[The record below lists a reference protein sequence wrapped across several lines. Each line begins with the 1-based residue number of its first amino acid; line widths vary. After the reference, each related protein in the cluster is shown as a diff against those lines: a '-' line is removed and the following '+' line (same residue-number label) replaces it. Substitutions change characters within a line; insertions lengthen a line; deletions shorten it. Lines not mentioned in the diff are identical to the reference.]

1 MAWPAVSDFNDVVQ
15 NPGRCFEDQELGS
28 GNLATNS
35 RGLPLVYSGNFA
47 SVYKISSGSREFAVR
62 CFTREVKDQ
71 QQRYSHLDEYLK
83 GARPDCF
90 VRFEYLDR
98 GILVR
103 GQWYPIVKMAW
114 VDGQRLDKFVES
126 HRYSSDILK
135 EMAARWRGANG
146 SLRGLNIA
154 HNDLQHGNVMVQ
166 QGEAIRL
173 VDYDGIFL
181 PKFQGEV
188 SPELG
193 HKNYQHPM
201 RSVRDYDEHIDN
213 FPSLVVYLSLL
224 AISAKP
230 ELFERFYNQENLIFT
245 KRDFEDPNSSE
256 CFKELKSIRE
266 ANVGELAV
274 YLGDL
279 CSRPVELVPD
289 LESILQGGPSAAAP
303 TSSTPVSV
311 ASTVPAT
318 PPPPAV
324 SHTPTPAPKSEFK
337 KLILANQIP
346 ALDPVII
353 SPPLPMNPV
362 IACPQCNEAN
372 STEFIYCANESCL
385 NVIQPG
391 SHYCYACNGLVPVNA
406 CFCPNCRYKSNV
418 PGKA

>member
-1 MAWPAVSDFNDVVQ
+1 MAWPTMSDFNDVVQ
-15 NPGRCFEDQELGS
+15 NPDRCFDDKD
-28 GNLATNS
+28 LAAS
-35 RGLPLVYSGNFA
+35 EVAVSPRGLPLVYSGNFA
-47 SVYKISSGSREFAVR
+47 CVYKVDSGGREFAVR

-71 QQRYSHLDEYLK
+71 RHRYSQLDEYLK
-83 GARPDCF
+83 GARPDTF
-90 VRFEYLDR
+90 VRFQYLDQ
-98 GILVR
+98 GIR
-103 GQWYPIVKMAW
+103 IREKWYPIVKMAW
-114 VDGQRLDKFVES
+114 VNGQRLDRFVEN
-126 HRYSSDILK
+126 HLSSPDILK

-166 QGEAIRL
+166 QDEAIRL

-193 HKNYQHPM
+193 HKNYQHPR
-201 RSVRDYDEHIDN
+201 RSIRDYDERIDN

-230 ELFERFYNQENLIFT
+230 ELFNRFYNQENLIFT
-245 KRDFEDPNSSE
+245 KDDFADPNSSE
-256 CFKELKSIRE
+256 CFKELKRIHE
-266 ANVGELAV
+266 ANVSELAE

-303 TSSTPVSV
+303 TSSIPMSV

-318 PPPPAV
+318 APPPAV
-324 SHTPTPAPKSEFK
+324 SPTPTPAPKSEFK

-346 ALDPVII
+346 TLDPVII
-353 SPPLPMNPV
+353 SAPLPTNPV
-362 IACPQCNEAN
+362 IVCSQCNEAN
-372 STEFIYCANESCL
+372 SAEFIYCANESCL

-391 SHYCYACNGLVPVNA
+391 SHYCYACNGSVPVNA
-406 CFCPNCRYKSNV
+406 HFCPNCRYKSNV